1 MNMRELISEHN
12 NQRKKSWW
20 KVPELIQD
28 PKLME
33 YAQQW
38 AVEMSA
44 DQKLYHSKMTNILRL
59 GYNNVGENIAAGQK
73 DTASVMRSWM
83 ISPGHRRNIMGKSFT
98 HIGCGYATSKDGTPY
113 WCVCFGVPN
122 PKKN

>member
-12 NQRKKSWW
+12 NQRKNAWW
-20 KVPELIQD
+20 KVTELIQD

-59 GYNNVGENIAAGQK
+59 GYKNVGENIAAGQK
-73 DTASVMRSWM
+73 DIDSVVNSWMRSL
-83 ISPGHRRNIMGKSFT
+83 GHRKNILAKSLT

-113 WCVCFGVPN
+113 WCVCFGTTN
-122 PKKN
+122 ATKK

>member
-12 NQRKKSWW
+12 NQRKNGWW
-20 KVPELIQD
+20 KIPELIQD

-44 DQKLYHSKMTNILRL
+44 DQRLYHSKMTNILHL
-59 GYNNVGENIAAGQK
+59 GYKNVGENIAAGQK
-73 DTASVMRSWM
+73 DIESVMRSWM
-83 ISPGHRRNIMGKSFT
+83 RSPGHRRNIMGKSFT
-98 HIGCGYATSKDGTPY
+98 HIGCGYAASKDGTPY

-122 PKKN
+122 AKKN